1 LFHFSVKPLNSGIT
15 TKYAFVKQL
24 YIHED
29 PQKRIDSVG
38 GIGPF
43 SLVKNKMPYAAFKGN
58 RSLDG
63 KEERGVIVMSGG
75 FSKNLVIRNWADK
88 TELRGTLN

>member
-1 LFHFSVKPLNSGIT
+1 M
-15 TKYAFVKQL
+15 
-24 YIHED
+24 D
-29 PQKRIDSVG
+29 CVG

-43 SLVKNKMPYAAFKGN
+43 NLVKNKMPFAAFKGD

-63 KEERGVIVMSGG
+63 KEEHGVIVMSGG

-88 TELRGTLN
+88 TELRETLN

>member
-1 LFHFSVKPLNSGIT
+1 
-15 TKYAFVKQL
+15 
-24 YIHED
+24 
-29 PQKRIDSVG
+29 
-38 GIGPF
+38 
-43 SLVKNKMPYAAFKGN
+43 MPYAAFKGN